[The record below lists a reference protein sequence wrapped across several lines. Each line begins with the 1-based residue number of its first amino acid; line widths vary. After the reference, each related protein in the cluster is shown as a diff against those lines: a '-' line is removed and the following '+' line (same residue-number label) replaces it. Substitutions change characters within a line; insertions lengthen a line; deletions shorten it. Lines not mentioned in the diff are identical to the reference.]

1 MTHSLFLAI
10 HEISHFL
17 AFEKPIY
24 NRYLA
29 LVANIPIGIPY
40 CAAFRGYHMEHHT
53 SQGYDQVD
61 TDIPTKLEAQLLAST
76 LGKLF
81 YCIFQIMFYA
91 LRPMFVRAQVFT
103 FWHFINWTFQ
113 ISVMSLMIYAWGPNP
128 FYYFLV
134 CDFLSGSLHPMVS
147 TLLKQAG
154 HFIAEHFV
162 FVKGYETYSYYGPL
176 NL

>member
-17 AFEKPIY
+17 AFEKPVY

-29 LVANIPIGIPY
+29 LIANIPIGIPY

-53 SQGYDQVD
+53 LQGHDQVD
-61 TDIPTKLEAQLLAST
+61 TDIPTKLEADLLRST
-76 LGKLF
+76 LGTLLVLSAGKLF

-91 LRPMFVRAQVFT
+91 LRPMFVRSQTFT
-103 FWHFINWTFQ
+103 TWHFINWGFQ

-134 CDFLSGSLHPMVS
+134 CDFLSGSLHPMVRG
-147 TLLKQAG
+147 LL
-154 HFIAEHFV
+154 
-162 FVKGYETYSYYGPL
+162 
-176 NL
+176 